1 MVKNN
6 FRNNYKNTNISCP
19 LCHKT
24 DDTQEHLFVCEML
37 MHRDTS
43 DECVYEQIFSQDN
56 EELLKVA
63 QELKEIV
70 ELRESLL
77 NPER

>member
-1 MVKNN
+1 MIKNN
-6 FRNNYKNTNISCP
+6 FRNNYKNTNIACP

-24 DDTQEHLFVCEML
+24 DDTQEHLFVCEIL

-43 DECVYEQIFSQDN
+43 DECVYEEIFSQDN